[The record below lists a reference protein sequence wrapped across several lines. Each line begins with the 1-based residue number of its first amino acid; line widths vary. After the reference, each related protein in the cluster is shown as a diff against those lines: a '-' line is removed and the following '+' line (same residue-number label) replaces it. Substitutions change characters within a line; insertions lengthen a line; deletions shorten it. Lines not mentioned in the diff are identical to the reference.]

1 MDELRFDGKVVI
13 VTGAGRGIGRQHALL
28 FGSKGARVVVAD
40 LGGDVDGSG
49 FSDGPATAVTHEIAA
64 LGGEAVACHAS
75 VAEEPGAASIVRTAL
90 DSFGRLDAVVN
101 NAGISDPTPL
111 AELTMEQFRRM
122 LDVHFFGSLFVIR
135 SAWPHFVEAGYG
147 RVVNTVSE
155 SMLGGI
161 PNQTHYA
168 CAKGAVLALTRCL
181 ATEGESHGIRVNAI
195 APRAFT
201 RMSLGNTFK
210 NSPPEVIEEAKTML
224 APELNS
230 PAAVFLA
237 HESCPLNGEVL
248 RAGMGSVARLAV
260 IHTKGMSGDL
270 SVEDI
275 ATNLDT
281 ILDVTDARITG
292 IHPTA

>member
-1 MDELRFDGKVVI
+1 
-13 VTGAGRGIGRQHALL
+13 
-28 FGSKGARVVVAD
+28 
-40 LGGDVDGSG
+40 
-49 FSDGPATAVTHEIAA
+49 
-64 LGGEAVACHAS
+64 
-75 VAEEPGAASIVRTAL
+75 
-90 DSFGRLDAVVN
+90 
-101 NAGISDPTPL
+101 
-111 AELTMEQFRRM
+111 
-122 LDVHFFGSLFVIR
+122 
-135 SAWPHFVEAGYG
+135 
-147 RVVNTVSE
+147 
-155 SMLGGI
+155 
-161 PNQTHYA
+161 
-168 CAKGAVLALTRCL
+168 
-181 ATEGESHGIRVNAI
+181 
-195 APRAFT
+195 
-201 RMSLGNTFK
+201 MSLGNTFK